1 MKLKKVVL
9 TFIVGIL
16 LQAGIYYYLD
26 TVLFAATS
34 DYQIG
39 STNQQEAMGFG
50 VVPDGQAY
58 YSFDKRFM
66 ATVVGDT
73 VTIYQAGKK
82 GEPQRVSLHGR
93 KLSFFE
99 WLPDRNL
106 AIFASYGR
114 DDRTDQYGV
123 YIAQYNPLAPEREL
137 DTEIEN
143 APYDSKIVDV
153 AYSVATNVVYMKLE
167 VGENKYRIYRTDANY
182 DTRRIPVQAENIG
195 RIAVFYDRDVFSMII
210 CAPVSF
216 ICSKGIPARGVK
228 FLRTAVSALSVSTAR
243 RFILP
248 KSMRT
253 VRLSP
258 LIAALEKGIYEN
270 CYVQHAGRFQQ
281 DYAGQYA

>member
-9 TFIVGIL
+9 TFTVGIL

-114 DDRTDQYGV
+114 DDRTDQ
-123 YIAQYNPLAPEREL
+123 
-137 DTEIEN
+137 
-143 APYDSKIVDV
+143 
-153 AYSVATNVVYMKLE
+153 
-167 VGENKYRIYRTDANY
+167 
-182 DTRRIPVQAENIG
+182 
-195 RIAVFYDRDVFSMII
+195 
-210 CAPVSF
+210 
-216 ICSKGIPARGVK
+216 
-228 FLRTAVSALSVSTAR
+228 
-243 RFILP
+243 FILRNIIRWRLNGNSTRKLKMP
-248 KSMRT
+248 RTT
-253 VRLSP
+253 VRLSMWH
-258 LIAALEKGIYEN
+258 I
-270 CYVQHAGRFQQ
+270 R
-281 DYAGQYA
+281 